1 MFFNGLKIVFMAI
14 FLTILLVFGVTA
26 EETKKESKYTVG
38 VRLGGWSNQGDLPLN
53 LVYNP
58 EDSNDFVITDIKNG
72 SFYIEGFFGL
82 IVQRNLEL
90 EFSLG
95 MSNRGD
101 VTITENGLSD
111 FGQLMVYPILIQAKF
126 YPLTGSSSKI
136 QPFIG
141 GGGGLY
147 YGRRNIQI
155 TQNFYYTLA
164 QIEGET
170 ETDFNIVALG
180 GFDYKL
186 SETLALDFTTKYM
199 PINFSDL
206 LVGENDYSALTF
218 TVGIK
223 FFRN

>member
-1 MFFNGLKIVFMAI
+1 MFFNGFKNVILAAVLTVFLAFSIV
-14 FLTILLVFGVTA
+14 A
-26 EETKKESKYTVG
+26 EDAPKEFKYSMG
-38 VRLGGWSNQGDLPLN
+38 LRLGGWSNQGDLPVN

-58 EDSNDFVITDIKNG
+58 ADSNDFVMTDVKDG
-72 SFYIEGFFGL
+72 SFYLEGFFGIWL
-82 IVQRNLEL
+82 QRNIEL

-95 MSNRGD
+95 ITNRGD

-111 FGQLMVYPILIQAKF
+111 FGQLLIYPILLQAKL
-126 YPLTGSSSKI
+126 YPLASSSSKF
-136 QPFIG
+136 QPFVG

-155 TQNFYYTLA
+155 TQNYYFTLA

-170 ETDFNIVALG
+170 ETDFNIVAVG

-186 SETLALDFTTKYM
+186 SPTLALDFTTKYM
-199 PINFSDL
+199 PIKFGDL
-206 LVGENDYSALTF
+206 LVGEDDYSAITF

-223 FFRN
+223 YFRN

>member
-1 MFFNGLKIVFMAI
+1 MFLRDIKIVIMAI
-14 FLTILLVFGVTA
+14 FLTVILAFSIYA
-26 EETKKESKYTVG
+26 EDSNKELKYTVG
-38 VRLGGWSNQGDLPLN
+38 IRLGGWSNQGDLPLSR
-53 LVYNP
+53 VYNP
-58 EDSNDFVITDIKNG
+58 EDSNDFVITDVKSG
-72 SFYIEGFFGL
+72 SFYLEGFFGIL
-82 IVQRNLEL
+82 LKRNLEL

-95 MSNRGD
+95 ITNRGD

-111 FGQLMVYPILIQAKF
+111 FGQLLIYPILIQAKL
-126 YPLTGSSSKI
+126 YPLAGNSSKF

-155 TQNFYYTLA
+155 TQNYYFTLA

-199 PINFSDL
+199 PIKFSDL
-206 LVGENDYSALTF
+206 LVGEDDYSAITF

-223 FFRN
+223 YFRK